1 MKCCLGLTEAAKPHN
16 RWMCVCARV
25 CACVFKQ
32 ESNFFPSVKAACRQ
46 VGPLKCSQVSE
57 GFQRKVW
64 LRANVQW
71 ATVLWAKCHVDA
83 RGQRRMARLV
93 WDDRKANS
101 KISLITCSC
110 SSRGRQR
117 VGYSSHRLSTI
128 REEKIREMLFWRV
141 TVVCCQAMTGS
152 EVGRLKGVLWA
163 STGWLAEWHS
173 WPSSIVL
180 PREEITS
187 NVNGSCCW
195 TVAVKS
201 EGNWSE
207 IRAVVKQAG
216 PRTITKI
223 KHRLKDDKRPSLL
236 THWNLRLV
244 RK

>member
-1 MKCCLGLTEAAKPHN
+1 MKCCLGLTDAAKPHN
-16 RWMCVCARV
+16 RWMCVCVRV

-71 ATVLWAKCHVDA
+71 ATVLWAKCLVDA

-101 KISLITCSC
+101 KIPLITCSC

-128 REEKIREMLFWRV
+128 REEKIRETLFWRV
-141 TVVCCQAMTGS
+141 TVCVVRQRQAQKLVVSKGFSLNINRLTGRVAQLTIIYRS
-152 EVGRLKGVLWA
+152 
-163 STGWLAEWHS
+163 
-173 WPSSIVL
+173 PS
-180 PREEITS
+180 RR
-187 NVNGSCCW
+187 NH
-195 TVAVKS
+195 K
-201 EGNWSE
+201 
-207 IRAVVKQAG
+207 
-216 PRTITKI
+216 
-223 KHRLKDDKRPSLL
+223 
-236 THWNLRLV
+236 
-244 RK
+244 